1 MIGRMKRAAGLLAAG
16 LLAAGLLAPA
26 ATRAAESPAQLLR
39 YMRDLAGTSCSA
51 GDLALR
57 AAPGG
62 EITEVLRAPAY
73 VTVLGGEIDGGGRA
87 WAQVTDDQGGAT
99 GWVDLDELSCI

>member
-1 MIGRMKRAAGLLAAG
+1 MIGWMKRAAPALALLAVG
-16 LLAAGLLAPA
+16 LASVAPSG
-26 ATRAAESPAQLLR
+26 AAESPAQLLR

-62 EITEVLRAPAY
+62 EIIEVLRAPAY

-87 WAQVTDDQGGAT
+87 WAQVTDDQGGTT